1 MMNVCDLDMRTDKR
15 KEVYASWQKKKKGLD
30 VDTLVWFAIYKEI
43 LFAFVIDLST
53 LTFILLIKKIHSHQ
67 FALWA

>member
-1 MMNVCDLDMRTDKR
+1 MQVD
-15 KEVYASWQKKKKGLD
+15 KKKKGLD